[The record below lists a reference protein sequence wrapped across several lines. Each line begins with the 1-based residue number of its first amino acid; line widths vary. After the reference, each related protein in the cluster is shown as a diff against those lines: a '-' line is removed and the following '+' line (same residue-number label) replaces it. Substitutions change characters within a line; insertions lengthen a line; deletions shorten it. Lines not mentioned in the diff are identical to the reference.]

1 MLNKIKQC
9 GGQVHWDTF
18 ERLSIYHSLNQICVN
33 IPVARIEMK
42 LNRSWRSKMAQ
53 ILVGA
58 AMVFALM
65 AAREA
70 KADGEHEHMVTD
82 WSHRYVVYSTPK
94 SLMQRFE
101 LSTDRRY
108 VDQWRRRESEHRRH
122 DRDERR
128 WRRAPE
134 DPHSIQGDWSE
145 DMGVGATVGA
155 GNYPA
160 KFSFDTTSANCVTPA
175 PPVGQQP
182 DFVVYNTSLVG
193 TGSQADIVAFANLY
207 SSCTVPTPQTY
218 WAYNTGLGGAVVT
231 SPVLSFDG
239 TQVAFIENTAGA
251 ATLVVLRWK
260 AGTGTLS
267 IPVTPTNGGCT
278 ALTAPCMT
286 TVTFSNA
293 NSDTTPTDTF
303 SSPFYDYAQD
313 VLYVGDTSGFLHKF
327 KGVFL
332 GTPAEV
338 VCTAIAVTAGC
349 ALPIGTEI
357 WPGTIPSGGGVFGHL
372 NSPVLVP
379 SRQEILVTG
388 SDGVLYAVAVTGGGA
403 SNSTFNGTAKLAST
417 GFDDG
422 PLVDVTQGM
431 VYVFARADNN
441 AIPANVRA
449 GVFQVPVPA
458 APINIHNATG
468 TEAIV
473 SDSATLPASAFYIGA
488 FDDPYNSSVNGTG
501 DLYVCSISGTVNAL
515 WVIGITANVMST
527 PNVGPTLTTANV
539 GCSPITEFNN
549 TNTNNDRIFLSVAGS
564 AITGGTI
571 NCPLASGCIMSF
583 GVDSILNSTSPT
595 AATASAAGGTSG
607 IVVDNASGTAGAS
620 QIYFTPLADQTCP
633 TSTGTGGCAIQAS
646 QSALN

>member
-1 MLNKIKQC
+1 
-9 GGQVHWDTF
+9 
-18 ERLSIYHSLNQICVN
+18 
-33 IPVARIEMK
+33 MK
-42 LNRSWRSKMAQ
+42 LNHSWRSRMAQ

-70 KADGEHEHMVTD
+70 RADGEHEHMVTD

-94 SLMQRFE
+94 SLMQRFA
-101 LSTDRRY
+101 LSGDRRY
-108 VDQWRRRESEHRRH
+108 VDQWRRRESEHGRH

-128 WRRAPE
+128 WHRAPE
-134 DPHSIQGDWSE
+134 DPHKIQGDWSE
-145 DMGVGATVGA
+145 DMGAGATVGA

-160 KFSFDTTSANCVTPA
+160 KFSFDTTSSNCVTPA

-193 TGSQADIVAFANLY
+193 TGLQADIVAFANLY
-207 SSCTVPTPQTY
+207 SSCTAPTPQTY

-239 TQVAFIENTAGA
+239 TQVAFIENTGGA

-267 IPVTPTNGGCT
+267 TPVTPTNGGCT

-286 TVTFSNA
+286 TVTFSSA
-293 NSDTTPTDTF
+293 NSDTTPTDAF

-313 VLYVGDTSGFLHKF
+313 VMYVGDTSGFLHKF
-327 KGVFL
+327 QNVFT

-338 VCTAIAVTAGC
+338 VCTASTVTAGC
-349 ALPIGTEI
+349 ALPIGTER
-357 WPGTIPSGGGVFGHL
+357 WPAGLTGGFGHL

-379 SRQEILVTG
+379 STHEIMVTG

-403 SNSTFNGTAKLAST
+403 SNTTFNGTAKLAGT

-422 PLVDVTQGM
+422 PLVDVTQGIA
-431 VYVFARADNN
+431 YVFARADNVTGF
-441 AIPANVRA
+441 AT
-449 GVFQVPVPA
+449 VFQVPVPTT
-458 APINIHNATG
+458 PINLHNATG
-468 TEAIV
+468 TKARV
-473 SDSATLPASAFYIGA
+473 SDSATIPASAFYIGA
-488 FDDPYNSSVNGTG
+488 FDDPYNSSSTGTG
-501 DLYVCSISGTVNAL
+501 NLYVCSTSGTVNAL
-515 WVIGITANVMST
+515 WGISITNNVMAAPT
-527 PNVGPTLTTANV
+527 VGPTLTTANV

-549 TNTNNDRIFLSVAGS
+549 TGTNNDRIFLSVANS
-564 AITGGTI
+564 AITGDAQI
-571 NCPLASGCIMSF
+571 RCPAATGCIMSF
-583 GVDSILNSTSPT
+583 DVDSILNSAVPT
-595 AATASAAGGTSG
+595 AATASVAGGTSG
-607 IVVDNASGTAGAS
+607 IVVDNNGPVANGES